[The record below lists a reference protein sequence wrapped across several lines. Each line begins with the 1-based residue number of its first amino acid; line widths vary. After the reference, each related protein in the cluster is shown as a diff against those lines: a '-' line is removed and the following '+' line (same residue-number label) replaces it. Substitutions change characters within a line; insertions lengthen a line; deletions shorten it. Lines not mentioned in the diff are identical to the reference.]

1 MNQNL
6 LIFTNANIPYRDNI
20 ELQSN
25 KKGVFNEVQN
35 RLQSIKLIKIIATD
49 ICMYV
54 MVSLWKILKNV
65 L

>member
-6 LIFTNANIPYRDNI
+6 LIFTNANIPHRDNI
-20 ELQSN
+20 ELQRN

-54 MVSLWKILKNV
+54 VVSLWKILKNV

>member
-6 LIFTNANIPYRDNI
+6 LIFTNANIPYHDNI
-20 ELQSN
+20 ELQRN

-49 ICMYV
+49 ICMYI